1 MQSGRWRNG
10 MQRRVAV
17 AMAMDDDGFCEGM
30 EGKQQMRVVFCN
42 VAVEPAAFHSLSGTS
57 RGHEEE
63 KARDVRISP
72 SLSFLAP
79 SSPATSP
86 SGPSPPRPCLFL
98 ASLLSRPPIVP
109 RMLNQSHLPPAA
121 ALEQRPPPLTSM
133 EAQKEEEK
141 NLKIGTPALAPSSSD
156 KRIDQKQQPKK
167 KYVKQVT
174 GRHNDTEL
182 HLAARRGDLAAVLRI
197 LANVAEQME
206 EGEVVDKMAAE
217 MTAVV
222 QETNVF
228 GETAL
233 FTAAEKGH
241 LAVMAELLKYADKN
255 CLLRKNRSGFD
266 AFHVAV
272 KEGRQD
278 VVELLLR
285 HDPLLSKTFG
295 PSNTTPLIS
304 AASRGH
310 TEVIKQLLAQEVSM
324 VEVAKRNGKNAL
336 HFAARHGHAAAVTA
350 LLEKDPQLARRT
362 DAKGQTAL
370 HMAAKG
376 RDHDVITAIVDA
388 DPAIVMMPDKFGN
401 TALHVATR
409 KKRAEIVNLL
419 LLLPDTHVNALT
431 REHKTAYDM
440 VDELTFSDESAAI
453 REILSRHGALRAQD
467 LNQPRDGELRRAVK
481 EIKHDVLTQLE
492 QSRKT
497 NRNVH
502 GIAKELR
509 KLHRD
514 GIANATNSVTVV
526 AVLFASV
533 AFASIFAVPG
543 GSDDRNGAAVAARG
557 TPFRVFFLS
566 NAAAL
571 FTSLAVVVVQIT
583 VVRRETRAERRVVE
597 VINKLMWLASV
608 CTTVAFLSAAYI
620 VVGRR
625 VRWAGVLVTVIGG
638 AIMAGVL
645 AAMTYFVV
653 KSKRLRRSRRREK
666 SSTATRISSVS
677 WHRDFSDSDQFH
689 PVYAI

>member
-1 MQSGRWRNG
+1 M
-10 MQRRVAV
+10 
-17 AMAMDDDGFCEGM
+17 
-30 EGKQQMRVVFCN
+30 
-42 VAVEPAAFHSLSGTS
+42 T
-57 RGHEEE
+57 
-63 KARDVRISP
+63 
-72 SLSFLAP
+72 
-79 SSPATSP
+79 
-86 SGPSPPRPCLFL
+86 
-98 ASLLSRPPIVP
+98 
-109 RMLNQSHLPPAA
+109 
-121 ALEQRPPPLTSM
+121 M
-133 EAQKEEEK
+133 EAQKEEK
-141 NLKIGTPALAPSSSD
+141 KDLKIGTPALALSSSD
-156 KRIDQKQQPKK
+156 KRMDQKQQPKK
-167 KYVKQVT
+167 FVRQVT

-182 HLAARRGDLAAVLRI
+182 HLAARRGDLAAVRRI
-197 LANVAEQME
+197 LADVAEQME
-206 EGEVVDKMAAE
+206 EGEGVDEMAVV
-217 MTAVV
+217 MTSVV
-222 QETNVF
+222 QEMNVF

-241 LAVMAELLKYADKN
+241 LAVVAELLKYSDKE

-266 AFHVAV
+266 TFHVAV

-310 TEVIKQLLAQEVSM
+310 TEVIKLLLAQEVSM
-324 VEVAKRNGKNAL
+324 VEAAKRNGKNAL
-336 HFAARHGHAAAVTA
+336 HFAARHGHAAAVKA

-376 RDHDVITAIVDA
+376 SNHDVITALVHA
-388 DPAIVMMPDKFGN
+388 DPTIVMMPDKFGN

-419 LLLPDTHVNALT
+419 LLLPDTNVNALT
-431 REHKTAYDM
+431 REHKTAFDI

-453 REILSRHGALRAQD
+453 RAILSRHGALRAQD
-467 LNQPRDGELRRAVK
+467 LNQPRDGELRLAVK

-533 AFASIFAVPG
+533 AFAAIFTVPG
-543 GSDDRNGAAVAARG
+543 GSDDRDGVAVASHA
-557 TPFRVFFLS
+557 TPFRVFFLA
-566 NAAAL
+566 NAVAL

-583 VVRRETRAERRVVE
+583 VVRRENRAERRVVE

-625 VRWAGVLVTVIGG
+625 VRWAGVLVTVVGG
-638 AIMAGVL
+638 VIMAGVL
-645 AAMTYFVV
+645 VAMTYFVV

-666 SSTATRISSVS
+666 SSTARTISSAS
-677 WHRDFSDSDQFH
+677 LHPDFSDSDQFNRI
-689 PVYAI
+689 YAI